1 MIVQPFDLGVPGL
14 FVTGTDTGVGKTL
27 VAGALAAAAH
37 DCGVR
42 VGVMKP
48 VESGCQRRDGRLVP
62 RDAIFLREMS
72 GCGASLELVNPYA
85 LQHPLA
91 PALAAELESVSI
103 DLARLDLCYRTLAAE
118 YSPVIVEGAGGL
130 LTPLCGGLTMRDLAV
145 MLRLPVLVVA
155 RNTLGAINHAMLTV
169 ESARRVGLDVI
180 GIVLNRPA
188 FTEDDATRTNATSLR
203 RWGGAPFIGEIP
215 FLPSLDRGTLAL
227 RGIDLA
233 SQIGASRAR
242 IQGRQAR
249 RTTGRE
255 FRRRGS
261 RHG

>member
-62 RDAIFLREMS
+62 GDAVFLREMARS
-72 GCGASLELVNPYA
+72 GASLDLVNPYA
-85 LQHPLA
+85 MQHALA
-91 PALAAELESVSI
+91 PALAAELEGVPI
-103 DLARLDLCYRTLAAE
+103 DLARIELCYRTLAAE
-118 YSPVIVEGAGGL
+118 YAPVIVEGAGGL
-130 LTPLCGGLTMRDLAV
+130 LTPLSGGLTMRDLAV

-155 RNTLGAINHAMLTV
+155 RNTLGALNHTMLTV
-169 ESARRVGLDVI
+169 QSARQAGLDVI

-188 FTEDDATRTNATSLR
+188 FVEDDATRTNATALR
-203 RWGGAPFIGEIP
+203 RWGGAPLIGEIP
-215 FLPSLDRGTLAL
+215 FLPSLDRGILAL

-242 IQGRQAR
+242 TQGRQVR

-255 FRRRGS
+255 FRRRGG
-261 RHG
+261 RIG